1 MKLKLYLDSCV
12 YNRPFDFQGQER
24 VALETS
30 AFIYLIDKIEKENYT
45 VIVSEALIYE
55 NDINPDE
62 ERKNRISSYF
72 KLANE
77 FVKVDDSDLERVKSL
92 KKYGFSDMDALH
104 ITLAEKCK
112 VDYFLTCDDEIV
124 RLYKNHRDSIKVK
137 VSGLIEFIAK
147 EKK

>member
-1 MKLKLYLDSCV
+1 MKLYLDSCV

-30 AFIYLIDKIEKENYT
+30 AFIYLIDKIEKKNYI
-45 VIVSEALIYE
+45 VITSDALIYE

-62 ERKNRISSYF
+62 ERKTRISSYF

-77 FVKVDDSDLERVKSL
+77 FVKFDDSDIERVISL
-92 KKYGFSDMDALH
+92 NKYGFSDMDALH

-112 VDYFLTCDDEIV
+112 ADYFLTCDDEII
-124 RLYKNHRDSIKVK
+124 RLYKNHRDSINVK
-137 VSGLIEFIAK
+137 ILGLIEFIAK